1 MDWARAIEINKAAL
15 THIVAGL
22 IALLK
27 LQGNMMPE
35 RVPREVYRLALRIL
49 HPAESAV
56 RRLIV
61 IAARGLVVPPPSVRP
76 MPQGFI
82 RTSKVRNRIAF
93 PLFDTRK
100 RFTIDDETEP
110 AATGGPRIRMVDD
123 PDPRIPLFLPRPAL
137 RPRADQNDFVS
148 AEEASRLG
156 RRLMAVK
163 RALDNVGAQARRLAR
178 WQARRGVMKRPGVMT
193 PMRPGAPPGGR
204 KESHEEV
211 DLVLRECQALARYA
225 LENDTS

>member
-27 LQGNMMPE
+27 LQGNIIPE

-61 IAARGLVVPPPSVRP
+61 IAARGLVAPPPSVRP
-76 MPQGFI
+76 MPQGFN

-100 RFTIDDETEP
+100 RFTIEDETEP
-110 AATGGPRIRMVDD
+110 AAMGGPRIRVVDD

-137 RPRADQNDFVS
+137 RRSTDQNDSIS
-148 AEEASRLG
+148 AEEANRLC

-178 WQARRGVMKRPGVMT
+178 WQARRALSKRPAFMT

-204 KESHEEV
+204 KDSKDEV
-211 DLVLRECQALARYA
+211 DLVLRECHALARYA
-225 LENDTS
+225 LENNTS